1 MPIPAFAT
9 LNKRQ
14 QMAVLI
20 GVPCAGLIL
29 LGWLS
34 HRSLGRLGPDPSVPS
49 LVHLEKPDNIWGQ
62 INATQVQIAEKDLI
76 IAEGPKIEADL
87 KALEDEIYE
96 AEQRL
101 PTVAEKAAMRQ
112 LIERLAREIPADIGI
127 VRYRSVKISEGAKSA
142 GGRGGSDYQ
151 TIIYQTEV
159 EGDLN
164 GIIKYI
170 DALEKN
176 PRFMTIRSMTIK
188 PGDMK
193 LTETKDKIS
202 YALHQV
208 NLEVVTYV
216 YTAPQK
222 GRGK

>member
-1 MPIPAFAT
+1 MAIPAFAS

-20 GVPCAGLIL
+20 GVPCAGLLL

-34 HRSLGRLGPDPSVPS
+34 HRSLGRLGPDPSVPAF
-49 LVHLEKPDNIWGQ
+49 VHLEKPENIWSQINTTKGQ
-62 INATQVQIAEKDLI
+62 IQEKELI
-76 IAEGPKIEADL
+76 IAEGPKIEAQL

-112 LIERLAREIPADIGI
+112 LIERLAREIPADIGT
-127 VRYRSVKISEGAKSA
+127 VRYKSVRITEGAKSA

-151 TIIYQTEV
+151 TITYQTEV

-176 PRFMTIRSMTIK
+176 PRFMTIKSMTLK

-193 LTETKDKIS
+193 LTDTKDKIDFG
-202 YALHQV
+202 LHAV
-208 NLEVVTYV
+208 NLEVMTYV